1 MSTAAVCQARL
12 DVTGEICPITWVR
25 TKLALEA
32 LEVGEVLEVLVNDG
46 EPLRNIPGSA
56 KNEGHKVTAVRPGAD
71 GTYVLHISRGGLA

>member
-1 MSTAAVCQARL
+1 MTTAAACTAQL

-32 LEVGEVLEVLVNDG
+32 LETGEVLEVLVNDG

-56 KNEGHKVTAVRPGAD
+56 KDEGHKVTGVRRGAG
-71 GTYVLHISRGGLA
+71 GTYILQIRRGGRE

>member
-1 MSTAAVCQARL
+1 MTTAVLQAARL

-32 LEVGEVLEVLVNDG
+32 LETGAVLAVLVNEG

-56 KNEGHKVTAVRPGAD
+56 KDEGHKVTAVRAAGD
-71 GTYVLHISRGGLA
+71 GTYVLDIRRGGRS